1 MRELLDLSRS
11 GRQAAATL
19 LYLVPSAGLV
29 FGLIHLIG
37 FAPELALLS
46 GLIAAMLGAEAH
58 AAINRTI
65 ERKEVR
71 KELQELTSLAAGLSR
86 DLDDAADKI
95 VELEDRIERETEE
108 RMERIFSEIRVVES
122 LVKRLAEARGFGAAQ
137 PIEASAPAI
146 ETPATEFVPEVAD
159 STVPPPKPDMRLE
172 DMNDE
177 ELLDTI
183 RHSLET
189 NRVDLYLQP
198 VVNLPQRKIM
208 YYEGLSRL
216 RTENGEIILPRD
228 YMRVAEPAGMMPTV
242 DNILLFRCIQVVR
255 KLAQRK
261 SKAGVFCNISA
272 FSLLDEDFF
281 PQFVEYMQHNTDL
294 AQHLIFE
301 FSQATVNGAGP
312 VEQASLDALAALGFR
327 FSMDQVSDLRLNP
340 AALHDRNFRFIKVS
354 SATMLE
360 GTHSAGDIH
369 AADLK
374 ELLKRNGIQLIVDKV
389 EQEREVVDVL
399 EFNVDLGQGFLFGEP
414 RPVRDSVLK
423 EMPAKAPEMPLAA
436 D

>member
-37 FAPELALLS
+37 FAPELALLT

-95 VELEDRIERETEE
+95 IELEDRIERETEE

-137 PIEASAPAI
+137 PIEASAPAA
-146 ETPATEFVPEVAD
+146 EVAQVLPEVAE
-159 STVPPPKPDMRLE
+159 SMVPPPKPEMRLE

-216 RTENGEIILPRD
+216 RTETGEIILPRD

-327 FSMDQVSDLRLNP
+327 FSMDQVTDLRLNP

-354 SATMLE
+354 AETMLE

-423 EMPAKAPEMPLAA
+423 EVPAKAPEMPLAA